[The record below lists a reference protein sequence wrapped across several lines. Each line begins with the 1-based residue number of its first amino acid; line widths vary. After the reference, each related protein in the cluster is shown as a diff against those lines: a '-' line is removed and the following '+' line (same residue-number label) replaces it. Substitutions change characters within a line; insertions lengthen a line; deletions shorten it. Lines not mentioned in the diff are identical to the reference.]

1 MTGRLAGRASSARY
15 TFPVAGSRNT
25 RMLRFG
31 KFQVDPGRHELL
43 LGEEAIDL
51 QPKVFELLVFLIEH
65 RDRLVPKEELLGA
78 IWPGVIVL
86 EGSLQRVISLLR
98 RVLRSGGC
106 EDYIR
111 TYHRLG
117 YRFVG
122 DVQSIEPAMAR
133 AKNRASDP
141 LSAAREAMRRSEW
154 DEAVSQFIHADR
166 SGVDLDVSSL
176 LDWAF
181 AAQCGGRLASAVEPL
196 ERALRLQTL
205 HGRTEDAAKTAVGL
219 ARVQCERG
227 MDVAAEGWLRH
238 AERLMQDSG
247 DCEAAGHV
255 AWLRARFC
263 TVSGEFDA
271 ALEFAEKAER
281 IGRACNVPDLIA
293 LGLSY
298 QGHAWL
304 ATGQIEKGIASFDAA
319 ATLVLGGNVQP
330 LTGGVVY
337 CGVLFSS
344 TNRSDWSRAIQWNE
358 SFNQW
363 CRRSN
368 MNGFPGIC
376 RMHHAEILA
385 VRGDLEDAERAL
397 LEAADEIGVAAPY
410 LEGEAYRVLGDIQRL
425 RCDWQGAERSYR
437 YAREL
442 GWEPQPGYA
451 ELLLARGEPERAVHS
466 LEMTLKDD
474 GWAVQQRRAT
484 LLAVLARCAARA
496 GDIVK
501 ARSRLQE
508 LDALEAE
515 GLSTPAILALRAE
528 AAAEIAFA
536 CGQVEEATL
545 QLKGALRY
553 WGSVTAPLIAAH
565 LRARLATMLDAMEAQ
580 PGGRGQADGA

>member
-1 MTGRLAGRASSARY
+1 
-15 TFPVAGSRNT
+15 
-25 RMLRFG
+25 MLRFG
-31 KFQVDPGRHELL
+31 KFQVDPERHELL
-43 LGEEAIDL
+43 LGEEAVAL
-51 QPKVFELLVFLIEH
+51 QPKAFELLVFLIEH
-65 RDRLVPKEELLGA
+65 RDRLVSKEELLSA

-98 RVLRSGGC
+98 RVLRAGGC

-122 DVQSIEPAMAR
+122 DVLSLEPTMTR
-133 AKNRASDP
+133 APSRAPDS
-141 LSAAREAMRRSEW
+141 LAAARQALRQSEW
-154 DEAVSQFIHADR
+154 GEAVAQFLRADR
-166 SGVDLDVSSL
+166 SGAELDVTAL

-196 ERALRLQTL
+196 ERALRLQASQ
-205 HGRTEDAAKTAVGL
+205 GQTEAAAKTAVGL

-227 MDVAAEGWLRH
+227 MSVAAEGWLRH
-238 AERLMQDSG
+238 AERLVQDAG
-247 DCEAAGHV
+247 DCAAAGHV

-263 TVSGEFDA
+263 AVSGQYDA

-281 IGRACNVPDLIA
+281 IGRACNDSDLIA

-298 QGHAWL
+298 QGHARL
-304 ATGQIEKGIASFDAA
+304 ATGQIEKGVASFDEA

-330 LTGGVVY
+330 LAGGVVY

-358 SFNQW
+358 SFSRW
-363 CRRSN
+363 CRQSN
-368 MNGFPGIC
+368 VNAFPAIC

-385 VRGDLEDAERAL
+385 VRGDLEDAERTL

-425 RCDWQGAERSYR
+425 RGDWQEAERSYR

-474 GWAVQQRRAT
+474 GWAVQQRRA
-484 LLAVLARCAARA
+484 LLLSVLASCAARA
-496 GDIVK
+496 GDTVK
-501 ARSRLQE
+501 AQSRLQE

-528 AAAEIAFA
+528 AAAETAFA
-536 CGQVEEATL
+536 LGHVEEAIL
-545 QLKGALRY
+545 QLKKALRY
-553 WGSVTAPLIAAH
+553 WGGVTAPLIAAR
-565 LRARLATMLDAMEAQ
+565 LRARLATMLDVMEAK
-580 PGGRGQADGA
+580 PGGRGQAEAE